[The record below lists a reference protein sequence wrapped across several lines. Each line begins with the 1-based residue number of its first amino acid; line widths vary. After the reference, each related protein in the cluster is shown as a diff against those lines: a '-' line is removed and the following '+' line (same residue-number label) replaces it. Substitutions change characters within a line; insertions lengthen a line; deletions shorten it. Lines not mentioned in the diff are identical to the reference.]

1 MSTKRLLTNSSSNLL
16 VMFLKIAITF
26 VMTPIFVHNLGAYDY
41 GVWEIT
47 LSVIGYMG
55 ILDLGMLPT
64 MARFA
69 AHHRARAEEEQL
81 FQTFASSV
89 VFMGAVGL
97 ILSLVFL
104 VWAVAFPETLADKG
118 QETTRYTV
126 FLLIIGAQILVTFPG
141 YVATSFLEGFQHY
154 AAKNNIVLVNTV
166 ISAIITI
173 IFITPENALIL
184 VAALNAIGT
193 ITKHLY
199 YFYLLRTER
208 YGNVQF
214 RLQDFF
220 WPKLRELLV
229 FGSKSF
235 IQGASYRIANF
246 SDNVVIGFFLG
257 PAQVMLFSLPNAIV
271 RNIRMVVANV
281 TQVFLPF
288 FTELNAKGDH
298 EQMRHYY
305 INASR
310 YVTSVVMW
318 ITAVTVVTGADFISV
333 WIDPVTGAK
342 SEAVLYVLL
351 AYTSITLLNPFY
363 SRYLTAIGKHGLFAY
378 WEPPMAL
385 ANIVISLVLV
395 HWLGLVGVALGTL
408 IPNVVIH
415 IVYLRA
421 SMRHLGVPVSRFL
434 WSSMAPNFVPSLLTI
449 LYLLWFEWQWPLI
462 GWGPLLLAMISGSV
476 LYLLLYLGVGAPAD
490 RRALMQMLRR
500 RRGRIQG

>member
-16 VMFLKIAITF
+16 VMFLKIAITL

-81 FQTFASSV
+81 FQTFASCV
-89 VFMGAVGL
+89 VFMGAIGL
-97 ILSLVFL
+97 LLGTVFL
-104 VWAVAFPETLADKG
+104 GWALFFPQTLAEPG
-118 QETTRYTV
+118 QETTRYTI

-154 AAKNNIVLVNTV
+154 TAKNNIVLVNTL
-166 ISAIITI
+166 ISSAITI
-173 IFITPENALIL
+173 AFITPENALIL

-193 ITKHLY
+193 IIKHLY
-199 YFYLLRTER
+199 YFYLLRKER
-208 YGNVQF
+208 YGNVYF
-214 RLQDFF
+214 RARDFY
-220 WPKLRELLV
+220 WPKLQELLR

-246 SDNVVIGFFLG
+246 SDNLVIGAFLG

-271 RNIRMVVANV
+271 RNIRMVVANA

-298 EQMRHYY
+298 EGLKRYY

-310 YVTSVVMW
+310 YVTSVVIW
-318 ITAVTVVTGADFISV
+318 ISAVTLVTGADFISV
-333 WIDPVTGAK
+333 WIDPKIGAQ
-342 SEAVLYVLL
+342 SDGVLYVLL

-363 SRYLTAIGKHGLFAY
+363 NRYLTAIGKHGLFAY

-385 ANIVISLVLV
+385 ANIAISLSLV
-395 HWLGLVGVALGTL
+395 HWLGLIGVALGTL

-415 IVYLRA
+415 VVYLRE
-421 SMRHLGVPVSRFL
+421 SMRHLGVPVGQFL
-434 WSSMAPNFVPSLLTI
+434 WSSLGPNLLPAALTMAFLI
-449 LYLLWFEWQWPLI
+449 GFEWQWPLT
-462 GWGPLLLAMISGSV
+462 GWWPLLTAMASGSL
-476 LYLLLYLGVGAPAD
+476 LYLLLYLGIGAPAD
-490 RRALMQMLRR
+490 GRALWQWLQRR
-500 RRGRIQG
+500 RRI